1 MSKLSEE
8 DIKKL
13 LKAFKETGT
22 IAGTVRQTG
31 FSRNTVRRH
40 LRRPSGSLPPKAICR
55 TSKLDPYKS
64 KIAFL
69 VKEKDLSA
77 VRVLEDIKELGY
89 SGGYSILKDHIRT
102 IRPRPFKQPRPPI
115 DHPPGYE
122 AQMDWSPHRVILGGK
137 EVVVHT
143 ASFVLC
149 YSRWIFFRHF
159 MNEQLD
165 SVIRF
170 HEEAFHELGAVPE
183 IITYDNMTTVGFH
196 KGPGKPWI
204 NPAFERFAMEYDFKP
219 VILQPGKKERHGKV
233 ERPFA
238 YIENNFLKGREFT
251 DLEDLNQ
258 KADAWRGST
267 ANIRIHGTTRERP
280 VDRLLRERSLLK
292 PLPQNRVETFF
303 TEVDRLVHVDFCV
316 AVNTSRYS
324 VTPNLVGHRVTVR
337 LYRDRLEIWHKE
349 HHECTH
355 EYAGEQHKRKV
366 LPEHEDIYKT
376 MTGQRP
382 VLKEL
387 FLRLGETAMDFY
399 EGLKKQR
406 RGAAGYHIQ
415 RILKYVNRY
424 GSDVVAGA
432 LAHAAR
438 YDAYGAD
445 AVLRIIQGKR
455 ITTGSGKPAKKIPD
469 NVRDYLRTC
478 DVEDVD
484 ENYFD
489 DLVNRE
495 EK

>member
-1 MSKLSEE
+1 M
-8 DIKKL
+8 
-13 LKAFKETGT
+13 
-22 IAGTVRQTG
+22 
-31 FSRNTVRRH
+31 
-40 LRRPSGSLPPKAICR
+40 
-55 TSKLDPYKS
+55 
-64 KIAFL
+64 
-69 VKEKDLSA
+69 
-77 VRVLEDIKELGY
+77 
-89 SGGYSILKDHIRT
+89 
-102 IRPRPFKQPRPPI
+102 
-115 DHPPGYE
+115 
-122 AQMDWSPHRVILGGK
+122 
-137 EVVVHT
+137 
-143 ASFVLC
+143 
-149 YSRWIFFRHF
+149 
-159 MNEQLD
+159 
-165 SVIRF
+165 
-170 HEEAFHELGAVPE
+170 
-183 IITYDNMTTVGFH
+183 
-196 KGPGKPWI
+196 
-204 NPAFERFAMEYDFKP
+204 
-219 VILQPGKKERHGKV
+219 
-233 ERPFA
+233 
-238 YIENNFLKGREFT
+238 
-251 DLEDLNQ
+251 
-258 KADAWRGST
+258 
-267 ANIRIHGTTRERP
+267 
-280 VDRLLRERSLLK
+280 
-292 PLPQNRVETFF
+292 
-303 TEVDRLVHVDFCV
+303 

-337 LYRDRLEIWHKE
+337 LYRNRLEIWHKE

-387 FLRLGETAMDFY
+387 FLRLGETAMNFY

-415 RILKYVNRY
+415 RILKYVDRY

-484 ENYFD
+484 DNYFD
-489 DLVNRE
+489 DLVNCE